1 MSSGVGQC
9 YQAQTADDEQAEQIA
24 DMQREIDR
32 LKKEKELAEAEKSL
46 VTAEKSL
53 LDACTVSDEASV
65 ERPVVYR
72 ILTATG

>member
-1 MSSGVGQC
+1 LLDSERPLAIVHAASEDD
-9 YQAQTADDEQAEQIA
+9 AD
-24 DMQREIDR
+24 R
-32 LKKEKELAEAEKSL
+32 
-46 VTAEKSL
+46 AEKSL